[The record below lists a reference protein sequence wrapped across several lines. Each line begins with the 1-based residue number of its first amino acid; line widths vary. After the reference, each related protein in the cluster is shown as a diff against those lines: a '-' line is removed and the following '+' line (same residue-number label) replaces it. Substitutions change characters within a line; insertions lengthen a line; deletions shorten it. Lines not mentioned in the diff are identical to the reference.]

1 MIFNWFAFK
10 YVPYILEN
18 DNLIR
23 LSSECSSDDDFLQ
36 FL

>member
-1 MIFNWFAFK
+1 MIFNRFAFK

-23 LSSECSSDDDFLQ
+23 LIGKIRLVK
-36 FL
+36 